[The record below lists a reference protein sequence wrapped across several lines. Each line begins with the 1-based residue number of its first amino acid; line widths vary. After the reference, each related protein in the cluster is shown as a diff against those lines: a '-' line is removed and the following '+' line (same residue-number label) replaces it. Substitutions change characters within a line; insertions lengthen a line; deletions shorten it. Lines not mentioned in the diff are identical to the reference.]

1 MSTTRSRAV
10 PLRAAVSSLAVPTV
24 SGPVRRAT
32 VVASTRHGA
41 YLLLDGGTEV
51 LPLLT
56 SDALALPTAV
66 RLAVRSTGRS
76 LGLDVGEIVH
86 VGRCRIVAAGFEVVT
101 VRTVRPAR
109 VRSVP
114 GGAPHTPLREGEVLA
129 LLGRGPGLTPEGD
142 DELAGRLLVTVAAGG
157 AVPDLDP
164 HLHRTTALSASL
176 LRAAAQGY
184 AVPEVVAYVD
194 AVVGRHHVAARRLR
208 PAVAAIGH
216 TSGAALLR
224 GVAAALPA
232 PEMSPPPLERTVA

>member
-1 MSTTRSRAV
+1 MPTTPSRAA
-10 PLRAAVSSLAVPTV
+10 PLRATVSSLAVPTV
-24 SGPVRRAT
+24 SGPVRWAT
-32 VVASTRHGA
+32 VVASTRRGA

-56 SDALALPTAV
+56 SEALALPTAV
-66 RLAVRSTGRS
+66 RLAVPSALVS
-76 LGLDVGEIVH
+76 LGLEVGQEVE
-86 VGRCRIVAAGFEVVT
+86 VGGSRIVAGALEVVV
-101 VRTVRPAR
+101 VRTVLPAR
-109 VRSVP
+109 VRPVP
-114 GGAPHTPLREGEVLA
+114 GGAPHTPVRSGEVLA

-157 AVPDLDP
+157 AVPDLGP

-176 LRAAAQGY
+176 LRAAAWGY

-194 AVVGRHHVAARRLR
+194 AVVGRDPVTARRLR

-232 PEMSPPPLERTVA
+232 SEMSHPSLERTVA